1 MAHTSFPKRIQKMIR
16 NGWEKGETAA
26 KITARINDSATA
38 RNLGTSFT
46 TRQVAASMA
55 WHTMRDARA

>member
-1 MAHTSFPKRIQKMIR
+1 MARTNFPKRIQQMIR

-26 KITARINDSATA
+26 EVTARINDSATA
-38 RNLGTSFT
+38 RKLGTSYT